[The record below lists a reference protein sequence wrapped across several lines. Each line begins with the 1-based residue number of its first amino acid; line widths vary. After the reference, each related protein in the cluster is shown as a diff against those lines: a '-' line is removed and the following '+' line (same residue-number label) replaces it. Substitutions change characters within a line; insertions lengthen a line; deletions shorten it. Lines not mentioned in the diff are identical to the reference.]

1 MAQTKTKRAKPAKKS
16 RASSTSKAKT
26 KAKAKTTRK
35 SSGRKATATKSRANG
50 ASSQAKSSHPNGV
63 ANGVANGV
71 GDGAK
76 AVRDAVGSA
85 GKEAGHA
92 VSKAKLPLLAGG
104 AAVAGTVGGLVLG
117 ASRSG
122 DKVLGVKLPKSKRV
136 KLRSR
141 DFSKAAKEVGRFG
154 ENVGELTTELRRARE
169 GLASGD
175 GKQSS
180 PIEVLLSSLTSRR

>member
-1 MAQTKTKRAKPAKKS
+1 MAQTKTKRAKSAKAKSAKKT
-16 RASSTSKAKT
+16 RASST
-26 KAKAKTTRK
+26 AKAKTTRK
-35 SSGRKATATKSRANG
+35 PARSKATKVKAK
-50 ASSQAKSSHPNGV
+50 AKSKAKSVQRNGNGV
-63 ANGVANGV
+63 ASDVANGV

-85 GKEAGHA
+85 SKEAGHA
-92 VSKAKLPLLAGG
+92 VSKARIPLLAGG

-122 DKVLGVKLPKSKRV
+122 DKVLGIKLPKSKRV

-169 GLASGD
+169 GLANGD

-180 PIEVLLSSLTSRR
+180 PIEVLLSSLTSRHN

>member
-16 RASSTSKAKT
+16 RVSSTSKAKAT
-26 KAKAKTTRK
+26 KAKAKITRK
-35 SSGRKATATKSRANG
+35 SSGRKATAAKSRTNG
-50 ASSQAKSSHPNGV
+50 ASSQAKSSQSNGV
-63 ANGVANGV
+63 AHGV

-92 VSKAKLPLLAGG
+92 VSKARIPLLAGG

-122 DKVLGVKLPKSKRV
+122 DKVLGVKLPRSKRV

-169 GLASGD
+169 GLANGE

-180 PIEVLLSSLTSRR
+180 PIEVLLSSLTSRHN